1 MTIILAKA
9 NFITLRLAVL
19 SLGLLALCYTVTF
32 GQKESERFWLAGR
45 YDGNRVVVYFDAV
58 KFEGTMS
65 SNARKIANPAAS
77 AFFSPVELPESYIE
91 RFQKRPIGEHFA
103 IGDRYDLLL
112 GGTVA
117 TIKLTSL
124 VGCETDEEVGND
136 SFIGALGTVEK
147 DDALVFTNDYYAV
160 RRHQEPQSDR
170 AQPKSSAQYLKHAG
184 LRDEPVRFD
193 IETRIAEIL
202 NLRMKMEATDAERRV
217 AGNVSPAFKVQ
228 PFQVA
233 DGSLR
238 YYCSGGMEIW

>member
-136 SFIGALGTVEK
+136 
-147 DDALVFTNDYYAV
+147 YYAV